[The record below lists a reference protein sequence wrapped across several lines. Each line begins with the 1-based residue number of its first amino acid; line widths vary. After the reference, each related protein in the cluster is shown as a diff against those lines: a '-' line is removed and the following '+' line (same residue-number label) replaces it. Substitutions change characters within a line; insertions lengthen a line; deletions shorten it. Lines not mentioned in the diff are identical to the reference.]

1 MPLLANQLQV
11 APNPITTGVFA
22 TFPNNTILIPPPAFY
37 PANNQIVLFPGN
49 LTNSPGGVAGGTGN
63 DTILGSSSNER
74 LAGNIGNDSLVGAP
88 GNDVLFGGRGNDIL
102 YGNEQNDFLRAD
114 KGYDYLVG
122 DSGNDILRGGKG
134 RDTVIG
140 GSGEDYIF
148 GDQGTDLLIG
158 SEGADTFAL
167 NTGDLPGNPSLSD
180 FLVQAS
186 GSYSKLFPN
195 QPAPALNNVSII
207 ADFRA
212 SDNDRIALT
221 TPLAAGSVSQSKLYD
236 LDGDGYANDTV
247 LLAGTPNGDK
257 VIAAVLNADS
267 VALQNAFVP
276 INPVIA
282 GITANNIQ
290 FLP

>member
-11 APNPITTGVFA
+11 APNPIKTGVFA
-22 TFPNNTILIPPPAFY
+22 TFPNNTILTPPPALY

-49 LTNSPGGVAGGTGN
+49 LANSPGGVAGGTGN

-74 LAGNIGNDSLVGAP
+74 LGGNQGNDSLVGAP

-102 YGNEQNDFLRAD
+102 YGNEGNDFLRAD
-114 KGYDYLVG
+114 KGHDYLVG

-134 RDTVIG
+134 QDTVIG
-140 GSGEDYIF
+140 GSGEDYLF

-167 NTGDLPGNPSLSD
+167 NTGDLPGNPSLSN
-180 FLVQAS
+180 FLTQAS
-186 GSYSKLFPN
+186 GVYSKLFPN
-195 QPAPALNNVSII
+195 QPSPALNNVSII

-212 SDNDRIALT
+212 SENDRIALT
-221 TPLAAGSVSQSKLYD
+221 TPVSVSQSQLYD

-247 LLAGTPNGDK
+247 LLASAPSGQK

-290 FLP
+290 FLPF